1 MEKFLRSAVF
11 CALATFAAAA
21 WSEDSTPTALSCV
34 DFRPTEEALAR
45 FPNLIGACEAV
56 VERDGQLYG
65 KFRAVVRRASGR
77 SVTLYL
83 PATDHTFTVEPQP
96 DARVLIGN
104 RKVRPRDL
112 QRGDEISINL
122 AAQAFSTPDIDEV
135 TLVTEAELMVEHPAA
150 PAAALPATASP
161 LPLALLAS
169 LALLGL
175 GSGLRLRQ
183 RRALTSNREE

>member
-1 MEKFLRSAVF
+1 MEKFLRIAVF
-11 CALATFAAAA
+11 GVLATFAAAS
-21 WSEDSTPTALSCV
+21 WSEESTPTALSCT

-45 FPNLIGACEAV
+45 FPNLTGACEAV

-65 KFRAVVRRASGR
+65 QFRAVVRRASGR

-112 QRGDEISINL
+112 QRGDEISIYL

-135 TLVTEAELMVEHPAA
+135 TLVTEAELMIEHPAA
-150 PAAALPATASP
+150 PAAALPTTASP
-161 LPLALLAS
+161 LPLVLLAS
-169 LALLGL
+169 LALLGV

-183 RRALTSNREE
+183 RRALTSNRGE